1 MGDSPEITIPLADLR
16 RQHEALRPALDAAIA
31 EVMDTCDFV
40 RGEAVHRFEAEF
52 AAWVG
57 TRFAVGV
64 GSGTDALYLS
74 LAGAGVGKGDQ
85 VITAANSFAATAEA
99 IVMTGATP
107 VFADVDDETLC
118 LDPNS
123 LRACLTPRSRAVIPV
138 HLHGY
143 PAPMD
148 AINAIA
154 AERELLVVEDAAQAH
169 GAMLGDVRAGALG
182 DVGCFSF
189 FPSKNLGC
197 AGDGG
202 LVATNDEGIARKVG
216 MIHDHGRGD
225 QAGHSVVGQCSRLDT
240 IQAAMLLIKLPY
252 LEAWNKRRKR
262 LAARYRELLDGCPDL
277 CLPPAHPG
285 AVYHHF
291 APRTPRRDAL
301 REHLKLKGIASGVHY
316 SHAIPEEPA
325 YAAYRTVPTPVSEKS
340 CREVVS
346 LPIFPEMRE
355 DEVEVVAREVRSFLQ
370 G

>member
-1 MGDSPEITIPLADLR
+1 MIPLADLR
-16 RQHEALRPALDAAIA
+16 RQHQGLRPALDAAMA
-31 EVMDTCDFV
+31 KVMDACDFV
-40 RGEAVHRFEAEF
+40 RGEAVRQFEQQF
-52 AAWVG
+52 AAYVG

-64 GSGTDALYLS
+64 GSGTDALYLA
-74 LAGAGVGKGDQ
+74 LAGAGVGHGDE

-107 VFADVDDETLC
+107 VFADVEDESLC
-118 LDPNS
+118 LDPRS
-123 LRACLTPRSRAVIPV
+123 LERCLTSRSRAVIPV

-148 AINAIA
+148 EINTLA
-154 AERELLVVEDAAQAH
+154 REHSLLVVEDAAQAH
-169 GAMLGDVRAGALG
+169 GARLGQARAGALG

-202 LVATNDEGIARKVG
+202 LVATSDEKIARKVG
-216 MIHDHGRGD
+216 MIHDHGRGE

-240 IQAAMLLIKLPY
+240 IQAAMLLVKLPL
-252 LEAWNKRRKR
+252 LEGWNQQRCR
-262 LAARYRELLDGCPDL
+262 LAAFYRELLDGCPDL
-277 CLPPAHPG
+277 RLPPHHHG

-301 REHLKLKGIASGVHY
+301 REHLKQHGIASGVHY
-316 SHAIPEEPA
+316 SHAIPEETA
-325 YAAYRTVPTPVSEKS
+325 YAAFRSVPTPVSEQS

-346 LPIFPEMRE
+346 LPLFPEMRE
-355 DEVEVVAREVRSFLQ
+355 DEVETVAREVRAFLQ

>member
-1 MGDSPEITIPLADLR
+1 MAK
-16 RQHEALRPALDAAIA
+16 
-31 EVMDTCDFV
+31 VMDACDFV
-40 RGEAVHRFEAEF
+40 RGEAVRQFEQQF
-52 AAWVG
+52 AAYVG

-64 GSGTDALYLS
+64 GSGTDALYLA
-74 LAGAGVGKGDQ
+74 LAGAGVGHGDE

-107 VFADVDDETLC
+107 VFADVEDESLC
-118 LDPNS
+118 LDPRS
-123 LRACLTPRSRAVIPV
+123 LERCLTSRSRAVIPV

-148 AINAIA
+148 EINTLA
-154 AERELLVVEDAAQAH
+154 REHSLLVVEDAAQAH
-169 GAMLGDVRAGALG
+169 GARLGQARAGALG

-202 LVATNDEGIARKVG
+202 LVATSDEKIARKVG
-216 MIHDHGRGD
+216 MIHDHGRGE

-240 IQAAMLLIKLPY
+240 IQAAMLLVKLPL
-252 LEAWNKRRKR
+252 LEGWNQQRCR
-262 LAARYRELLDGCPDL
+262 LAAFYRELLDGCPDL
-277 CLPPAHPG
+277 RLPPHHHG

-301 REHLKLKGIASGVHY
+301 REHLKQHGIASGVHY
-316 SHAIPEEPA
+316 SHAIPEETA
-325 YAAYRTVPTPVSEKS
+325 YAAFRSVPTPVSEQS

-346 LPIFPEMRE
+346 LPLFPEMRE
-355 DEVEVVAREVRSFLQ
+355 DEVETVAREVRAFLQ